1 MTDDVSNTD
10 TTEELDNAR
19 ATKASSWS
27 PIWILPIVAV
37 LIGAWLVVDD
47 YLSTGPLINLTM
59 NDAEGIAA
67 NKTLIK
73 TRNVEI
79 GHVESVTLSEDL
91 QYAVVKA
98 RINPDAASTLVED
111 TRFWVVKPRIG
122 REGISGLNT
131 VLSGAYIQL
140 EPGQSQQEQR
150 EFEVLDQPPV
160 SLSGNGIHIKL
171 DSPLGISLK
180 PGDPVSY
187 EGQIVGRVEKSE
199 FKPGNQHMHHELF
212 IEAPYDVLVTK
223 STRFWSSSGV
233 NISLDSKGFNINLAS
248 LETLL
253 SSGVSFG
260 VLQEVEN
267 DEPAASGDE
276 FALYSNQTEAQQASY
291 DRYIEYVLM
300 VKDTVRG
307 LAEGAPVEFRG
318 LRIGTVESVPWEYNS
333 RMRNGKDGFA
343 IPVLIRLEPQRLGDF
358 HDGLLEE
365 WKQRVDRLIERGL
378 VATLKPG
385 NLLTGAMF
393 VDINIDRTP
402 GMPEIKV
409 AMFKDRQVIPTK
421 SSQLAQME
429 MKISNLLDKL
439 NGLEV
444 QPVLDGVNAN
454 LKTSQ
459 ALLQEVQTLASSID
473 QFVNNPQTQTIP
485 DNVNQTLAELRET
498 LKGLSP
504 EAPAYQNLSQSIK
517 SLEGLIKDIQPL
529 VRTLNEQPNA
539 LIFNRTEQADPQPPA
554 AQP

>member
-1 MTDDVSNTD
+1 MTEDISSTD
-10 TTEELDNAR
+10 TTDELDTAR
-19 ATKASSWS
+19 ASKASSWS

-59 NDAEGIAA
+59 SDAEGIAA
-67 NKTLIK
+67 GKTLIK

-79 GHVESVTLSEDL
+79 GHVESVKLSDDL

-98 RINPDAASTLVED
+98 RIDPDAASTLVED

-140 EPGQSQQEQR
+140 EPGKSKQEKR
-150 EFEVLDQPPV
+150 DFEVLDQPPV
-160 SLSGNGIHIKL
+160 SLSGDGIRISL
-171 DSPLGISLK
+171 DSPLGISLN

-187 EGQIVGRVEKSE
+187 QGQIVGRVEKAE
-199 FKPGNQHMHHELF
+199 FSASDQHMHHELF

-260 VLQEVEN
+260 VLQEMEN
-267 DEPAASGDE
+267 DKAAESGDE
-276 FALYSNQTEAQQASY
+276 FTLYPNQTAAQQASY
-291 DRYIEYVLM
+291 DHYIEYVLM

-318 LRIGTVESVPWEYNS
+318 LRIGTVQSVPWEYNS

-365 WKQRVDRLIERGL
+365 WKERIDRLIKRGL

-385 NLLTGAMF
+385 NLLTGSMF
-393 VDINIDRTP
+393 VDINIDKTP
-402 GMPEIKV
+402 GMPEIKT
-409 AMFKDRQVIPTK
+409 AMFRERQVIPTK

-429 MKISNLLDKL
+429 MKVSNLLDKL
-439 NGLEV
+439 NGIDV

-459 ALLQEVQTLASSID
+459 ALLQEVQKLAVSID
-473 QFVNNPQTQTIP
+473 NFVNNPQTQTIP
-485 DNVNQTLAELRET
+485 DNVNQTLTELRET

-504 EAPAYQNLSQSIK
+504 DAPAYQNLSQSIK
-517 SLEGLIKDIQPL
+517 SLEGLINDIQPL

-539 LIFNRTEQADPQPPA
+539 LIFNRTEQMDPQPPA

>member
-1 MTDDVSNTD
+1 MTENVSNTD
-10 TTEELDNAR
+10 TSEELDNAR

-37 LIGAWLVVDD
+37 LIGAWLVMDD

-59 NDAEGIAA
+59 SDAEGIAA
-67 NKTLIK
+67 GKTLIK

-79 GHVESVTLSEDL
+79 GHVESVTLSDDL

-150 EFEVLDQPPV
+150 QFEVLEQPPV
-160 SLSGNGIHIKL
+160 SLSGNGIRIKL

-199 FKPGNQHMHHELF
+199 FKPGNQHMYHELF

-260 VLQEVEN
+260 VLQEVDN
-267 DEPAASGDE
+267 DQPAESGDE
-276 FALYSNQTEAQQASY
+276 FVLYLNQTEAQQASF

-358 HDGLLEE
+358 HDGILEE
-365 WKQRVDRLIERGL
+365 WQQRVDRLIKRGL

-393 VDINIDRTP
+393 VDINIERTP

-409 AMFKDRQVIPTK
+409 AMFKERQVIPTR

-473 QFVNNPQTQTIP
+473 KFVNNPQTQTMP

-504 EAPAYQNLSQSIK
+504 DAPAYQNLSQSIK
-517 SLEGLIKDIQPL
+517 SLEGLINEIQPL

-539 LIFNRTEQADPQPPA
+539 LIFNRTEQVDPQPPA